1 MDSADMLP
9 IGGKRRKTPG
19 VPPPDYDAVFL
30 GSMFV
35 GACEAR
41 EAKEQEFRALGIE
54 PSLYKVGSL
63 DYTKPQ
69 NRAKAEIPTGTG
81 PLFVDLKDLLEGR
94 ETIHR
99 YMRPLLV
106 HDAEMVAKQLRFGRL
121 VYINCR
127 LGQNRSA
134 MFAIAVVVAY
144 KRLFSQ
150 ESHYTASKALQ
161 LLREGRPLLRPD
173 AWVME
178 GFRLIGY
185 EPKLVRGRERKQT
198 QHLTYT

>member
-1 MDSADMLP
+1 
-9 IGGKRRKTPG
+9 
-19 VPPPDYDAVFL
+19 
-30 GSMFV
+30 
-35 GACEAR
+35 
-41 EAKEQEFRALGIE
+41 
-54 PSLYKVGSL
+54 
-63 DYTKPQ
+63 
-69 NRAKAEIPTGTG
+69 
-81 PLFVDLKDLLEGR
+81 
-94 ETIHR
+94 
-99 YMRPLLV
+99 
-106 HDAEMVAKQLRFGRL
+106 LRFT
-121 VYINCR
+121 
-127 LGQNRSA
+127 S
-134 MFAIAVVVAY
+134 IAVVVAY